1 VFSTAALGI
10 TSHAD
15 HSNGS
20 AFLEENLYFK
30 LLCPQA
36 MTGII
41 IGKGGS
47 NMTQLNSLTSAK
59 IKLSQNGEFF
69 PTTNDRVL
77 MCKFFIS
84 SV

>member
-1 VFSTAALGI
+1 VNFTAALGI
-10 TSHAD
+10 SS
-15 HSNGS
+15 HSNGFAS
-20 AFLEENLYFK
+20 SEEILYFK

-59 IKLSQNGEFF
+59 IKLSKNGEFF
-69 PTTNDRVL
+69 PTTNDRIL
-77 MCKFFIS
+77 MCKLFVS
-84 SV
+84 LV